1 MPNFGELSW
10 FPPWIFSLQR
20 TDSVGMYTQYWRVEL
35 VSTMDIQPARTD
47 SVGMYAQYWRV
58 EFGFHHGYSAC

>member
-1 MPNFGELSW
+1 M
-10 FPPWIFSLQR
+10 
-20 TDSVGMYTQYWRVEL
+20 

-58 EFGFHHGYSAC
+58 ELVSTMDIQPARTDPVGMYAQYKRVELVSTGIFSLLGQIQ